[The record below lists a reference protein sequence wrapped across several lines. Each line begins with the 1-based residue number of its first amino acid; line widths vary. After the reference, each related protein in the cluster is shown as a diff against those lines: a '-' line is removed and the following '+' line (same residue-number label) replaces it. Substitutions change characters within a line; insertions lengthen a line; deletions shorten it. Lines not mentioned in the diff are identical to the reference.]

1 MPLIKTK
8 RLASGLMLKRYRLPY
23 TELVAAATT
32 QTISLCTLPTDA
44 VVHNVSVDLL
54 TDFADAGSITNI
66 TLQVGSSGDPN
77 SFFTALEVLASSP
90 ANQRYE
96 QKGVWEAGDGLA
108 VKCLATATGANFGD
122 GTDSD
127 VDAGAADIDIIY
139 SVAE

>member
-1 MPLIKTK
+1 
-8 RLASGLMLKRYRLPY
+8 
-23 TELVAAATT
+23 VAAATT